1 LNAKFLRIEHVKKYF
16 PFSEGIIMR
25 KTGYVKA
32 VDDVSLDISEGET
45 FALVG
50 ESGSGKTT
58 LGKVIV
64 GLYAPTEGTILF
76 QGQDISGEHSKAESV
91 ELHRAMQMVFQ
102 DPTSSLNPRRR
113 IVDIVSDPMIV
124 HKRST
129 RDGILRNVR
138 ELLQLVELPQDFM
151 YRYPH
156 MLSGGQRQRVGIA
169 RALSLDPKFVVLDE
183 PTSSLDVSVQAKIIV
198 LLRRLQ
204 EELGLTYLFIT
215 HNLRLVR
222 SFASKVGVM
231 YLGKLVEVSPT
242 AELFKNPCHPYTQAL
257 LSEIPTLTDAEEKLK
272 PSRTKLE
279 GEIPSP
285 TDAPSGC
292 VFRTRCRFVT
302 DMCKTE
308 LPKQIEVSQGH
319 IVACRTCSR
328 QG

>member
-1 LNAKFLRIEHVKKYF
+1 
-16 PFSEGIIMR
+16 MR
-25 KTGYVKA
+25 KTGSVKA
-32 VDDVSLDISEGET
+32 VDDVSLDILEGET

-64 GLYAPTEGTILF
+64 GLYELTGGTILF
-76 QGQDISGEHSKAESV
+76 QGQDISGKHSKAELV
-91 ELHRAMQMVFQ
+91 ELRRAMQMVFQ

-129 RDGILRNVR
+129 RNGILRKVE

-198 LLRRLQ
+198 LLKRLQ
-204 EELGLTYLFIT
+204 KELGLTYLFIT

-231 YLGKLVEVSPT
+231 YLGKVVEISPT
-242 AELFKNPCHPYTQAL
+242 ADLFENPCHPYTQAL

-272 PSRTKLE
+272 PSRIKLE

-308 LPKQIEVSQGH
+308 LPMQTEVSEGH
-319 IVACRTCSR
+319 VVACHTCSR